1 MVEPSSELQM
11 VFEKAI
17 DVAKKLKHEYL
28 TIEHLLFSMLCEES
42 FNKCVT
48 GYGADAD
55 FLKKNLELYLKN
67 KCDEIITEQ
76 TDVKPRKTQAVERVL
91 NRAFTQVLFN
101 GRQKIEP
108 TDVFLA
114 MMSEKRS
121 YANYYIQQAEID
133 KDKFAD
139 YLNSDITEVDAVEEQ
154 RDGQGEKAL
163 RAFTTNLNDAVKKN
177 KVDPVIGRVDELE
190 NIALSLGRRSKSN
203 VILVGDPGVG
213 KTAIAEGLAYNIVK
227 GAVPDFL
234 KEYTVYNLDISAML
248 AGSKYRGDF
257 EERFKM
263 VLKGLDKKGKTVL
276 FIDEA
281 HMISGAGAGG
291 QQSSNDLAN
300 MMKPAL
306 SKGNIKVIASTT
318 WEEYRKYFEKDRA
331 LMRRFARI
339 TIDEPT
345 PEMAIQIL
353 KGIKKY
359 YEGHH
364 NVKIK
369 DDAIQAAVKLSVKY
383 QTDKKLP
390 DKAIDL
396 IDLACSRFNLK
407 LADDRIVDEAAIQ
420 YEMAKVVNMPT
431 EKIAEQ
437 ESTNLANLEANL
449 QQEVYGQET
458 AITEIVDKIL
468 VSQAGLKAE
477 NRPVGAFVFMG
488 PTGTG
493 KTETAKALAKNL
505 GVKLVRFDMS
515 EYQEK
520 HSVSKLIGSP
530 PGYVGFEE
538 NAGLLITQIQ
548 ESPNCVLLLDE
559 IEKSHPDVSTIL
571 LQMMDNGFVTGS
583 NGKKADCRNLI
594 LIVTTNAG
602 AQDAEKNQ
610 IGFGQQE
617 KQYSDEALKKFF
629 APEFRNRLDGIVTFG
644 KLSKETMIKIV
655 GKFMVEVREQVKE
668 KGIKIKITD
677 EAIDWLIEKGFDAK
691 MGARPLQRVIDKEIK
706 RPLAKMMLF
715 GDLKHGGALSIG
727 VADDLLNLTAKPKA
741 QKVIVDE
748 IISNN
753 TDQANNQAV

>member
-1 MVEPSSELQM
+1 MVEPSNELQL

-17 DVAKKLKHEYL
+17 NVAKKLKHEYL

-42 FNKCVT
+42 FYNCVQ
-48 GYGADAD
+48 GFGADPD
-55 FLKKNLELYLKN
+55 YIKKNLEHYLKN
-67 KCDEIITEQ
+67 KCEEITTTSE
-76 TDVKPRKTQAVERVL
+76 DVKPRKTQAVERVL

-101 GRQKIEP
+101 GRQRIEP

-121 YANYYIQQAEID
+121 WANYYINQAEID

-139 YLNSDITEVDAVEEQ
+139 YLNSEVTEVTEEEDV
-154 RDGQGEKAL
+154 RDNHGDRAIK
-163 RAFTTNLNDAVKKN
+163 AFTTNLNESVKKG

-190 NIALSLGRRSKSN
+190 NIALALGRRSKSN

-213 KTAIAEGLAYNIVK
+213 KTAIAEGLAHNIVNN
-227 GAVPDFL
+227 AVPDFL
-234 KEYTVYNLDISAML
+234 KEYTVYNLDVSAML

-257 EERFKM
+257 EERFKL
-263 VLKGLDKKGKTVL
+263 VLKGLQKKGKTIL

-281 HMISGAGAGG
+281 HMISGAGSANN
-291 QQSSNDLAN
+291 SANDLAN

-306 SKGNIKVIASTT
+306 SKGSIKVIASTT
-318 WEEYRKYFEKDRA
+318 WEEYRKHFEKDRA
-331 LMRRFARI
+331 LMRRFQRI
-339 TIDEPT
+339 TVDEPT
-345 PEMAIQIL
+345 KEMSVQIL

-359 YEGHH
+359 YEQHH

-369 DDAIQAAVKLSVKY
+369 DAAIEAAVKLSIKY

-396 IDLACSRFNLK
+396 IDCACSRFNLK
-407 LADDRIVDEAAIQ
+407 LADERIVNEDSIQ
-420 YEMAKVVNMPT
+420 FEIARMINMPV
-431 EKIAEQ
+431 EQIAEQ
-437 ESTNLANLEANL
+437 ESSNLAGLEDQL
-449 QQEVYGQET
+449 KQEVYGQDS

-468 VSQAGLKAE
+468 VSRAGLKPE
-477 NRPVGAFVFMG
+477 NRPVGSFVFMG

-493 KTETAKALAKNL
+493 KTETAKSLAKHL

-538 NAGLLITQIQ
+538 NAGLLITKIQ
-548 ESPNCVLLLDE
+548 EHPNCVLLLDE

-583 NGKKADCRNLI
+583 NGKQADCRNII
-594 LIVTTNAG
+594 LIITTNAG
-602 AQDAEKNQ
+602 AADAEKNQ
-610 IGFGQQE
+610 IGFGNQE
-617 KQYSDEALKKFF
+617 RVYEDKELKKFF
-629 APEFRNRLDGIVTFG
+629 APEFRNRLDGVVTFG

-655 GKFMVEVREQVKE
+655 GKFIMELRDQVKE
-668 KGIKIKITD
+668 KGVRVKLND
-677 EAIDWLIEKGFDAK
+677 DAIDWLIEKGFDSK

-706 RPLAKMMLF
+706 RPLARMMLF
-715 GDLKHGGALSIG
+715 GDLKSGGT
-727 VADDLLNLTAKPKA
+727 LTITVKSNELVLAVKPKISR
-741 QKVIVDE
+741 IVSETFE
-748 IISNN
+748 INH
-753 TDQANNQAV
+753 D

>member
-1 MVEPSSELQM
+1 MVEPSNDLQQ

-17 DVAKKLKHEYL
+17 DVARKLKHEYL
-28 TIEHLLFSMLCEES
+28 TLEHLLFSMLCEEG
-42 FNKCVT
+42 FHKCVT
-48 GYGADAD
+48 GYGADAN

-67 KCDEIITEQ
+67 KLDEIVTEQ
-76 TDVKPRKTQAVERVL
+76 ENVKPRKTQAVERVL

-139 YLNSDITEVDAVEEQ
+139 YLNSEVPETVEE
-154 RDGQGEKAL
+154 DSAPGQAERAL
-163 RAFTTNLNDAVKKN
+163 RAFTTNLNEAVKKN
-177 KVDPVIGRVDELE
+177 KVDPVIGRIDELE
-190 NIALSLGRRSKSN
+190 NVALSLGRRSKSN

-234 KEYTVYNLDISAML
+234 KEYTVFNLDISSML

-263 VLKGLDKKGKTVL
+263 VLKGLEKKGKTIL

-281 HMISGAGAGG
+281 HMINGAGSANNNA
-291 QQSSNDLAN
+291 NDLAN

-318 WEEYRKYFEKDRA
+318 WEEYRKHFEKDRA
-331 LMRRFARI
+331 LMRRFQRI
-339 TIDEPT
+339 TVDEPT
-345 PEMAIQIL
+345 SEMALQIL

-359 YEGHH
+359 YEQHH

-396 IDLACSRFNLK
+396 IDCACSRFNLK
-407 LADDRIVDEAAIQ
+407 LVDERIVDESAIQ
-420 YEMAKVVNMPT
+420 FELSKMVNMPA
-431 EKIAEQ
+431 EQIAEQ
-437 ESTNLANLEANL
+437 ESANLVNLESNL
-449 QQEVYGQET
+449 QKEVYGQEN

-468 VSQAGLKAE
+468 VSQAGLKPE
-477 NRPVGAFVFMG
+477 NKPVGSFVFMG

-520 HSVSKLIGSP
+520 HSVAKLIGSP

-538 NAGLLITQIQ
+538 NAGLLITKIQ
-548 ESPNCVLLLDE
+548 ENPNCVLLLDE

-571 LQMMDNGFVTGS
+571 LQMMDNGFITGS
-583 NGKKADCRNLI
+583 NGKVADCRNLI
-594 LIVTTNAG
+594 LIITTNAG
-602 AQDAEKNQ
+602 AQEAEKNA
-610 IGFGQQE
+610 IGFGSQE
-617 KQYSDEALKKFF
+617 KNYEDKELKKFF
-629 APEFRNRLDGIVTFG
+629 APEFRNRLDGVITFG

-655 GKFMVEVREQVKE
+655 GKFIHELAEQIRE
-668 KGIKIKITD
+668 KGVKIKVSD
-677 EAIDWLIEKGFDAK
+677 EAIDWLVDKGFDKK

-706 RPLAKMMLF
+706 RPLAKELLF
-715 GDLKHGGALSIG
+715 GNLKGGGILHIIL
-727 VADDLLNLTAKPKA
+727 VDDKISFKIKTKAPK
-741 QKVIVDE
+741 VVDE
-748 IISNN
+748 TTQIDTN
-753 TDQANNQAV
+753 

>member
-1 MVEPSSELQM
+1 MVEPSSELQQ

-67 KCDEIITEQ
+67 KCDEIVTEQ

-139 YLNSDITEVDAVEEQ
+139 YLNSELTEVDAVEEQ

-257 EERFKM
+257 EERFKL
-263 VLKGLDKKGKTVL
+263 VLKGLGTKGKTVL

-345 PEMAIQIL
+345 QEMAIQIL

-369 DDAIQAAVKLSVKY
+369 DDAIQAAVKLSIKY

-407 LADDRIVDEAAIQ
+407 LADERIVDEAAIQ
-420 YEMAKVVNMPT
+420 YELAKVVNMPT

-437 ESTNLANLEANL
+437 ESSNLANLEANL
-449 QQEVYGQET
+449 QQEVYGQDT

-493 KTETAKALAKNL
+493 KTETAKALAKHL

-538 NAGLLITQIQ
+538 NAGLLITQVQ
-548 ESPNCVLLLDE
+548 ENPNCVLLLDE

-629 APEFRNRLDGIVTFG
+629 APEFRNRLDGVVTFG
-644 KLSKETMIKIV
+644 KLTKETMIKIV
-655 GKFMVEVREQVKE
+655 GKFMVEVKDQVKD
-668 KGIKIKITD
+668 KGIRIKISD
-677 EAIDWLIEKGFDAK
+677 EAIDWLIDKGFDSK
-691 MGARPLQRVIDKEIK
+691 MGARPLQRVIDKDIK

-715 GDLKHGGALSIG
+715 GDLRNGGALSIG
-727 VADDLLNLTAKPKA
+727 VSENSLSLTARPKV

-748 IISNN
+748 VTSDN
-753 TDQANNQAV
+753 TDQADNQAV

>member
-1 MVEPSSELQM
+1 MVEPSTELQL

-17 DVAKKLKHEYL
+17 EVSKKLKHEYL
-28 TIEHLLFSMLCEES
+28 TIEHLLFAMLCEES
-42 FNKCVT
+42 FHKCVS

-67 KCDEIITEQ
+67 KCDEIIT
-76 TDVKPRKTQAVERVL
+76 DLPDIKPRKTQAVERVL

-114 MMSEKRS
+114 MMSEKKS
-121 YANYYIQQAEID
+121 YAHYFIQQAEID
-133 KDKFAD
+133 KDKFAE
-139 YLNSDITEVDAVEEQ
+139 YLNSEITDDGEESQ
-154 RDGQGEKAL
+154 VDGQSERAL
-163 RAFTTNLNDAVKKN
+163 KSFTTNLNEEAKKN
-177 KVDPVIGRVDELE
+177 KIDPVIGRVEELE
-190 NIALSLGRRSKSN
+190 NVALSLGRRTKSN

-213 KTAIAEGLAYNIVK
+213 KTAIAEGLAHNIIN
-227 GAVPDFL
+227 GAVPEFL
-234 KEYTVYNLDISAML
+234 KDYTVYNLDISAML

-257 EERFKM
+257 EERFKL
-263 VLKGLDKKGKTVL
+263 VLKALSKKGKTIL

-331 LMRRFARI
+331 LMRRFQRV

-345 PEMAIQIL
+345 PEVTVQIL
-353 KGIKKY
+353 KGLKKY
-359 YEGHH
+359 YEQYHK
-364 NVKIK
+364 VKIA
-369 DDAIQAAVKLSVKY
+369 DDAIKSAVKLSVKY
-383 QTDKKLP
+383 QADKKLP

-396 IDLACSRFNLK
+396 IDCACSRFNLK
-407 LADDRIVDEAAIQ
+407 LEGERIINESSIQ
-420 YEMAKVVNMPT
+420 FELSKMVNMPN
-431 EKIAEQ
+431 EQIAEQ
-437 ESTNLANLEANL
+437 ESGNLANLEGNL

-458 AITEIVDKIL
+458 AITEVVDKIL

-493 KTETAKALAKNL
+493 KTETAKALSKHL

-538 NAGLLITQIQ
+538 NSGLLITQIQ
-548 ESPNCVLLLDE
+548 ENPNCVLLLDE

-594 LIVTTNAG
+594 LIITTNAG
-602 AQDAEKNQ
+602 AQDAEKNT
-610 IGFGQQE
+610 IGFGMQE
-617 KQYSDEALKKFF
+617 TEYSDKALKKFF
-629 APEFRNRLDGIVTFG
+629 APEFRNRLDAVITFG
-644 KLSKETMIKIV
+644 KLTEETMIKIV
-655 GKFMVEVREQVKE
+655 GKFMLEVKNLVKE

-677 EAIDWLIEKGFDAK
+677 SAIDTMIKLGFDKK

-715 GDLKHGGALSIG
+715 GELKGGGSLTIDSK
-727 VADDLLNLTAKPKA
+727 DDQIVLTAKTKVKVLDNEVA
-741 QKVIVDE
+741 QLDP
-748 IISNN
+748 N
-753 TDQANNQAV
+753 

>member
-1 MVEPSSELQM
+1 MVEPSTELQL

-17 DVAKKLKHEYL
+17 DVAKRLKHEYL
-28 TIEHLLFSMLCEES
+28 TIEHLLFSMLCDES
-42 FNKCVT
+42 FHKCVT

-67 KCDEIITEQ
+67 KCDEIVNEDPDI
-76 TDVKPRKTQAVERVL
+76 KPRKTNAVERVL

-114 MMSEKRS
+114 IMSEKKS
-121 YANYYIQQAEID
+121 YAHYYIQQAEID
-133 KDKFAD
+133 KEKFAE
-139 YLNSDITEVDAVEEQ
+139 YLNSEITEEVEEENP
-154 RDGQGEKAL
+154 RDGQSERAL
-163 RAFTTNLNDAVKKN
+163 KAFTTNLNEDVKKN
-177 KVDPVIGRVDELE
+177 KIDPVIGRIDELE

-213 KTAIAEGLAYNIVK
+213 KTAIAEGLAHNIVN
-227 GAVPDFL
+227 GAVPEFL

-257 EERFKM
+257 EERFKL
-263 VLKGLDKKGKTVL
+263 VLKALSKKGKTVL

-291 QQSSNDLAN
+291 QSSSNDLAN

-331 LMRRFARI
+331 LMRRFQRV

-359 YEGHH
+359 YEQYHK
-364 NVKIK
+364 VKIT
-369 DDAIQAAVKLSVKY
+369 DDAIKSAVKLSVKY
-383 QTDKKLP
+383 QADKKLP

-396 IDLACSRFNLK
+396 IDCACSRFNLK
-407 LADDRIVDEAAIQ
+407 LDQERIINEASIQ
-420 YEMAKVVNMPT
+420 FELSKMVNMPN
-431 EKIAEQ
+431 EQIAEQ
-437 ESTNLANLEANL
+437 ESNNLASLEANL
-449 QQEVYGQET
+449 QQEVYGQDN

-468 VSQAGLKAE
+468 VSQAGLKPD
-477 NRPVGAFVFMG
+477 NKPVGSFVFMG

-493 KTETAKALAKNL
+493 KTETAKALAKHL
-505 GVKLVRFDMS
+505 GVKLLRFDMS

-520 HSVSKLIGSP
+520 HSVAKLIGSP

-548 ESPNCVLLLDE
+548 ENPNCVLLLDE
-559 IEKSHPDVSTIL
+559 VEKSHPDVSTIL

-594 LIVTTNAG
+594 LILTTNAG
-602 AQDAEKNQ
+602 AQESEKNR
-610 IGFGQQE
+610 IGFSTQE
-617 KQYSDEALKKFF
+617 RDYEDKELKKFF
-629 APEFRNRLDGIVTFG
+629 APEFRNRLDAIVTFS
-644 KLSKETMIKIV
+644 KLTNETMIKVV
-655 GKFMVEVREQVKE
+655 GKFMLEVKNQVKE
-668 KGIKIKITD
+668 KGIKIKVTD
-677 EAIDWLIEKGFDAK
+677 EAIDTLIKQGFDKK

-706 RPLAKMMLF
+706 RPMAKLMLF
-715 GDLKHGGALSIG
+715 GDLKGGGTLTIDSK
-727 VADDLLNLTAKPKA
+727 DDKIVLVVKPKI
-741 QKVIVDE
+741 KVTDE
-748 IISNN
+748 
-753 TDQANNQAV
+753 TAVIDPN

>member
-1 MVEPSSELQM
+1 MVEPSTELQL

-17 DVAKKLKHEYL
+17 EVAKKLKHEYL
-28 TIEHLLFSMLCEES
+28 TIEHLLFSMLCEDS
-42 FNKCVT
+42 FNKCIT
-48 GYGADAD
+48 GYGADAN

-76 TDVKPRKTQAVERVL
+76 LDAKPRKTQAVERVL

-114 MMSEKRS
+114 MMGEKRS
-121 YANYYIQQAEID
+121 YAHYYIQQAEID
-133 KDKFAD
+133 KDKFSD
-139 YLNSDITEVDAVEEQ
+139 YLSSEISEVEEEDP
-154 RDGQGEKAL
+154 RDSQSERAL
-163 RAFTTNLNDAVKKN
+163 KAFTTNLNDEVKKN
-177 KVDPVIGRVDELE
+177 KVDPVIGRIDELE

-227 GAVPDFL
+227 GAVPEFL
-234 KEYTVYNLDISAML
+234 KDYTVYNLDISAML

-257 EERFKM
+257 EERFKL
-263 VLKGLDKKGKTVL
+263 VLKSLGKKGKTVL

-331 LMRRFARI
+331 LMRRFQRV

-345 PEMAIQIL
+345 TEMAVQIL

-359 YEGHH
+359 YEQHH
-364 NVKIK
+364 NAKITEG
-369 DDAIQAAVKLSVKY
+369 AIQAAVALSVKY
-383 QTDKKLP
+383 QADKKLP

-407 LADDRIVDEAAIQ
+407 IVEERVVDEAAIQ
-420 YEMAKVVNMPT
+420 YELAKIVNMPT

-437 ESTNLANLEANL
+437 ESSNLIDLEANL
-449 QQEVYGQET
+449 QQEVYGQDK
-458 AITEIVDKIL
+458 AVTEIVDKIL

-538 NAGLLITQIQ
+538 NAGLLITQVQ
-548 ESPNCVLLLDE
+548 ENPNCVLLLDE

-571 LQMMDNGFVTGS
+571 LQIMDNGFVTGS

-594 LIVTTNAG
+594 LIITTNAG
-602 AQDAEKNQ
+602 ASDAERNT

-617 KQYSDEALKKFF
+617 TEYSDKALKKFF
-629 APEFRNRLDGIVTFG
+629 APEFRNRLDAVVTFG
-644 KLSKETMIKIV
+644 KLTKETMIKIV
-655 GKFMVEVREQVKE
+655 GKFMVEIRDQVKD
-668 KGIKIKITD
+668 KGIKIKISD
-677 EAIDWLIEKGFDAK
+677 EAIDVLIKKGFDSK
-691 MGARPLQRVIDKEIK
+691 MGARPLQRTIDKEIK
-706 RPLAKMMLF
+706 RPLAKLMLF
-715 GDLKHGGALSIG
+715 GDLKGGGAVTVNG
-727 VADDLLNLTAKPKA
+727 VDNEIVLTVKVKTPKVVLDEA
-741 QKVIVDE
+741 PSVDT
-748 IISNN
+748 N
-753 TDQANNQAV
+753 

>member
-1 MVEPSSELQM
+1 M

-28 TIEHLLFSMLCEES
+28 TIEHLLFSMLCEDS

-257 EERFKM
+257 EERFKL

-339 TIDEPT
+339 TVDEPT
-345 PEMAIQIL
+345 QEMAIQIL

-407 LADDRIVDEAAIQ
+407 IAEERIVDESAIQ
-420 YEMAKVVNMPT
+420 YELAKVVNMPT

-437 ESTNLANLEANL
+437 ESSNLANLEANL
-449 QQEVYGQET
+449 QQEVYGQDK
-458 AITEIVDKIL
+458 AVTEIVDKIL

-493 KTETAKALAKNL
+493 KTETAKSLAKNL

-538 NAGLLITQIQ
+538 NAGLLITQVQ
-548 ESPNCVLLLDE
+548 ENPNCVLLLDE

-583 NGKKADCRNLI
+583 NGKTADCRNLI
-594 LIVTTNAG
+594 LIITTNAG
-602 AQDAEKNQ
+602 ASDAEKNT
-610 IGFGQQE
+610 IGFGAQE
-617 KQYSDEALKKFF
+617 TEYSDKALKKFF
-629 APEFRNRLDGIVTFG
+629 APEFRNRLDAVVTFG
-644 KLSKETMIKIV
+644 KLTKETMIKIV
-655 GKFMVEVREQVKE
+655 GKFMVEVKDQVKD

-677 EAIDWLIEKGFDAK
+677 ESIDWLIDKGFDSK
-691 MGARPLQRVIDKEIK
+691 MGARPLQRVIDKDIK

-715 GDLKHGGALSIG
+715 GDLKNGGSLTISVVEGALT
-727 VADDLLNLTAKPKA
+727 LTAKPKVV
-741 QKVIVDE
+741 KT
-748 IISNN
+748 ISNEISTVD
-753 TDQANNQAV
+753 TDQADNQTV

>member
-1 MVEPSSELQM
+1 MVEPSNELQL

-17 DVAKKLKHEYL
+17 SVAKQLKHEYL
-28 TIEHLLFSMLCEES
+28 TIEHLLFAMLCEES

-67 KCDEIITEQ
+67 KCDEIVTEQ
-76 TDVKPRKTQAVERVL
+76 TDTKPRKTQAVERVL

-114 MMSEKRS
+114 IMSEKRS

-133 KDKFAD
+133 KEKFAD
-139 YLNSDITEVDAVEEQ
+139 YLNSEISAQEEEEPQ
-154 RDGQGEKAL
+154 DGQSERAL
-163 RAFTTNLNDAVKKN
+163 RAFTTNLNDSVKKN

-190 NIALSLGRRSKSN
+190 NVALALGRRSKSN

-227 GAVPDFL
+227 GAVPEFL
-234 KEYTVYNLDISAML
+234 KEYKVYNLDISSML

-257 EERFKM
+257 EERFKL
-263 VLKGLDKKGKTVL
+263 VVKALEKKGKTVL

-281 HMISGAGAGG
+281 HMINGAGAGG
-291 QQSSNDLAN
+291 QSSSNDLAN

-306 SKGNIKVIASTT
+306 SKGNIKVVASTT

-331 LMRRFARI
+331 LMRRFQRI
-339 TIDEPT
+339 TVDEPT
-345 PEMAIQIL
+345 SEMAVQIL

-359 YEGHH
+359 YEQHH

-396 IDLACSRFNLK
+396 IDCACSRFNLK
-407 LADDRIVDEAAIQ
+407 LADDRIVDEASIQ
-420 YEMAKVVNMPT
+420 FELSKMVNMPA

-437 ESTNLANLEANL
+437 ESENLVSLESNL
-449 QQEVYGQET
+449 QQAVYGQDS

-468 VSQAGLKAE
+468 VAQAGLKSE
-477 NRPVGAFVFMG
+477 NKPIGSFVFMG

-538 NAGLLITQIQ
+538 NAGLLITKIQ
-548 ESPNCVLLLDE
+548 ENPNCVLLLDE

-571 LQMMDNGFVTGS
+571 LQMMDNGFITGS
-583 NGKKADCRNLI
+583 NGKQADCRNLI
-594 LIVTTNAG
+594 LIITTNAG
-602 AQDAEKNQ
+602 AQEAEKNQ
-610 IGFGQQE
+610 IGFGTQE
-617 KQYSDEALKKFF
+617 KTYEDKELKKFF
-629 APEFRNRLDGIVTFG
+629 SPEFRNRLDGVITFG
-644 KLSKETMIKIV
+644 KLTKETMIKIV
-655 GKFMVEVREQVKE
+655 GKFMVEVKEQVKE

-677 EAIDWLIEKGFDAK
+677 EAVDWLVEKGFDKK

-706 RPLAKMMLF
+706 RPLAKLMLF
-715 GDLKHGGALSIG
+715 GDLKNGGSLVIDSK
-727 VADDLLNLTAKPKA
+727 DDQVILTAKPKIA
-741 QKVIVDE
+741 KAIQNETSEVDT
-748 IISNN
+748 N
-753 TDQANNQAV
+753 

>member
-1 MVEPSSELQM
+1 M

-28 TIEHLLFSMLCEES
+28 TIEHLLFSMLCDDS

-121 YANYYIQQAEID
+121 FANYYIQQAEID

-177 KVDPVIGRVDELE
+177 KVDPVIGRIDELE

-227 GAVPDFL
+227 GAVPEFL

-345 PEMAIQIL
+345 PEVAVQIL

-359 YEGHH
+359 YETHH

-369 DDAIQAAVKLSVKY
+369 DDAIQAAVKLSIKY

-449 QQEVYGQET
+449 QQEVYGQDT

-538 NAGLLITQIQ
+538 NAGLLITEVQ
-548 ESPNCVLLLDE
+548 ENPNCVLLLDE

-594 LIVTTNAG
+594 LIITTNAG
-602 AQDAEKNQ
+602 ASDSEKNQ

-629 APEFRNRLDGIVTFG
+629 APEFRNRLDAVVTFG
-644 KLSKETMIKIV
+644 KLTKETMIKIV
-655 GKFMVEVREQVKE
+655 GKFMVEVRDQVKE
-668 KGIKIKITD
+668 KSIKIKITD
-677 EAIDWLIEKGFDAK
+677 DAIDWLIEKGFDAK
-691 MGARPLQRVIDKEIK
+691 MGARPLQRVIDKDIK
-706 RPLAKMMLF
+706 RPLAKLMLF
-715 GDLKHGGALSIG
+715 GDLKNGGLLTIG
-727 VADDLLNLTAKPKA
+727 VAGGLLSLTAKPKVP
-741 QKVIVDE
+741 KVIVDE
-748 IISNN
+748 VISNN
-753 TDQANNQAV
+753 TDQANDQAV

>member
-1 MVEPSSELQM
+1 MVEPSTELQL

-17 DVAKKLKHEYL
+17 EVAKKLKHEYL
-28 TIEHLLFSMLCEES
+28 TIEHLLFSMLCEDS

-48 GYGADAD
+48 GYGADAN

-76 TDVKPRKTQAVERVL
+76 LDAKPRKTQAVERVL

-114 MMSEKRS
+114 MMGEKRS
-121 YANYYIQQAEID
+121 YAHYYIQQAEID
-133 KDKFAD
+133 KDKFSD
-139 YLNSDITEVDAVEEQ
+139 YLNSEIAEVEEEDP
-154 RDGQGEKAL
+154 RDSQSERAL
-163 RAFTTNLNDAVKKN
+163 KAFTTNLNDEVKKN
-177 KVDPVIGRVDELE
+177 KVDPVIGRIDELE

-227 GAVPDFL
+227 GAVPEFL
-234 KEYTVYNLDISAML
+234 KDYTVYNLDISAML

-257 EERFKM
+257 EERFKL
-263 VLKGLDKKGKTVL
+263 VLKSLGKKGKTVL

-331 LMRRFARI
+331 LMRRFQRV

-345 PEMAIQIL
+345 SEMAVQIL

-359 YEGHH
+359 YEQHH
-364 NVKIK
+364 NAKITEG
-369 DDAIQAAVKLSVKY
+369 AIQAAVALSVKY
-383 QTDKKLP
+383 QADKKLP

-407 LADDRIVDEAAIQ
+407 IVEERVVDEAAIQ
-420 YEMAKVVNMPT
+420 YELAKIVNMPT

-437 ESTNLANLEANL
+437 ESSNLINLEANL
-449 QQEVYGQET
+449 QQEVYGQDK
-458 AITEIVDKIL
+458 AVTEIVDKIL

-538 NAGLLITQIQ
+538 NAGLLITQVQ
-548 ESPNCVLLLDE
+548 ENPNCVLLLDE

-594 LIVTTNAG
+594 LIITTNAG
-602 AQDAEKNQ
+602 ASDAERNT

-617 KQYSDEALKKFF
+617 TEYSDKALKKFF
-629 APEFRNRLDGIVTFG
+629 APEFRNRLDAVVTFG
-644 KLSKETMIKIV
+644 KLTKETMIKIV
-655 GKFMVEVREQVKE
+655 GKFMVEIRDQVKD
-668 KGIKIKITD
+668 KGIKIKISD
-677 EAIDWLIEKGFDAK
+677 EAIDVLIKKGFDSK
-691 MGARPLQRVIDKEIK
+691 MGARPLQRTIDKEIK
-706 RPLAKMMLF
+706 RPLAKLMLF
-715 GDLKHGGALSIG
+715 GDLKGGGAVTING
-727 VADDLLNLTAKPKA
+727 VDNEIVLTVKVKAPK
-741 QKVIVDE
+741 VVLDE
-748 IISNN
+748 APNIDTN
-753 TDQANNQAV
+753 

>member
-1 MVEPSSELQM
+1 MVEPSSELQL

-28 TIEHLLFSMLCEES
+28 TIEHLLFAMLCEES
-42 FNKCVT
+42 FNKCVV
-48 GYGADAD
+48 GYGADAN

-67 KCDEIITEQ
+67 KCDEIVTEA

-121 YANYYIQQAEID
+121 YANYYISQAEID

-139 YLNSDITEVDAVEEQ
+139 YLNSEISIDEDSEEPK
-154 RDGQGEKAL
+154 DGQGDRAL
-163 RAFTTNLNDAVKKN
+163 KAFTTNLNEAVKKN
-177 KVDPVIGRVDELE
+177 KVDPVIGRIDELE

-257 EERFKM
+257 EERFKL
-263 VLKGLDKKGKTVL
+263 VLRGLGTKGKTVL

-345 PEMAIQIL
+345 PEMAVQIL

-407 LADDRIVDEAAIQ
+407 LADERIVDEAAIQ
-420 YEMAKVVNMPT
+420 YELAKVVNMPT

-437 ESTNLANLEANL
+437 ESSSLAHLEANL
-449 QQEVYGQET
+449 QQEVYGQDT

-477 NRPVGAFVFMG
+477 NRPIGAFVFMG

-655 GKFMVEVREQVKE
+655 GKFMVEVKEQVKD
-668 KGIKIKITD
+668 KGIRIKISD
-677 EAIDWLIEKGFDAK
+677 EAIDWLIEKGFDPK

-727 VADDLLNLTAKPKA
+727 VAENVLSLTARPKA
-741 QKVIVDE
+741 QKVTVDE
-748 IISNN
+748 IVSNN
-753 TDQANNQAV
+753 TDQADN